1 MKRIIR
7 YVTGFS
13 FLVLGVAGLFLPVLQ
28 GVLFIIV
35 GLLILAPESRIVRR
49 MIALVRLKYPE
60 LFAKLRRFR
69 KKKGFGKK
77 TE

>member
-13 FLVLGVAGLFLPVLQ
+13 FLVLGIAGLFLPVLQ

-35 GLLILAPESRIVRR
+35 GLLIFSS
-49 MIALVRLKYPE
+49 
-60 LFAKLRRFR
+60 
-69 KKKGFGKK
+69 GKQNDTADDCLGTVK
-77 TE
+77 IS